1 MFGALNIYSTV
12 TDSFTDEEVILLT
25 QLVRDISFGI
35 LTLRDLVL
43 RMAAE
48 QELRQ
53 LNLEL
58 KEHVRERTRG
68 LSEAIEWLRELDR
81 LKSMFIASM
90 SHELRTL
97 LNSIIR
103 FMGIMVKGMTGGSM
117 QSRSSSSA

>member
-1 MFGALNIYSTV
+1 M